1 MITIVIKL
9 SNIIKV
15 TKIMTTI
22 IDNIIISAIKTT
34 ASIMVMITV
43 GNTKETPIMILSK
56 KKNENNRS
64 NKKRL

>member
-1 MITIVIKL
+1 MITIVIRL

-15 TKIMTTI
+15 TKIMITI
-22 IDNIIISAIKTT
+22 IDNIISAIKTT